1 MFKAFLKKVAKIV
14 AVFAVITMISAIA
27 AIAQAV
33 TLENVLLLL
42 VSIVALNRCCGVW
55 VEKEEKEVKGHEFS
69 KKAA

>member
-1 MFKAFLKKVAKIV
+1 MKVFWKEVAKFV

-33 TLENVLLLL
+33 TLENILLLL
-42 VSIVALNRCCGVW
+42 GSVVALNRCCGVW
-55 VEKEEKEVKGHEFS
+55 VEKEEKEVKGHESS